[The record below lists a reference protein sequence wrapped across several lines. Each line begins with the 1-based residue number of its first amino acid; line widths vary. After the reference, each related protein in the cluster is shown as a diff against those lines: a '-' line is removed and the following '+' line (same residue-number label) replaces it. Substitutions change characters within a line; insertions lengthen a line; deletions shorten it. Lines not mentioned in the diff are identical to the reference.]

1 LLFGFGTFAMLL
13 LPAEVGAA
21 SPKLFARPTDLGT
34 LGGTNS
40 GAGAVNGSGQVV
52 GESDTTG
59 NTAAHAFS
67 WTSSGGMVD
76 LGTLGGTNS
85 GAVAV
90 NASGQVIGDSQT
102 TGDTESHAFSWT
114 SSGGMVDLGTLGGTS
129 SHVGG
134 FGSVAGP
141 IGGGGVND
149 SGQVVGNS
157 STTGDTA

>member
-1 LLFGFGTFAMLL
+1 EPGERSRMRSMMGAHLCSLLHTRQRSIIVLHSRSQSTRVRRGGGAMEWVKSGIRHLPWGTRRGTLRTLACYAGLLFGFGTFAMLL

-67 WTSSGGMVD
+67 WTS
-76 LGTLGGTNS
+76 
-85 GAVAV
+85 
-90 NASGQVIGDSQT
+90 
-102 TGDTESHAFSWT
+102 
-114 SSGGMVDLGTLGGTS
+114 
-129 SHVGG
+129 
-134 FGSVAGP
+134 
-141 IGGGGVND
+141 
-149 SGQVVGNS
+149 
-157 STTGDTA
+157 